1 MKHIK
6 EVYEYTD
13 LLCNS
18 LDDIAKVIKS
28 TDNPGSHNQDFKEKI
43 ENIYN
48 RFFEQVESRGLLST
62 AATIGK
68 KTPKA
73 ILDYLHE
80 GTGMRLAYG
89 EQDVEKDIKDI
100 DHRLSTLK
108 EYQKEAKRVLDRL
121 VQLKKDFQNVLSEK
135 QDLLKSDE
143 LNEYCQQFEP
153 LIEIMEGVHKLI
165 TDSSNSITSAINIE
179 KIINRLAGM

>member
-1 MKHIK
+1 
-6 EVYEYTD
+6 
-13 LLCNS
+13 
-18 LDDIAKVIKS
+18 
-28 TDNPGSHNQDFKEKI
+28 
-43 ENIYN
+43 
-48 RFFEQVESRGLLST
+48 
-62 AATIGK
+62 
-68 KTPKA
+68 
-73 ILDYLHE
+73 LHE